1 MAVIRQQTQVF
12 NKPVGVRRI
21 NTGEAE
27 LWEQVAAQADE
38 FRNRAYKKAAVEA
51 EQAGQ
56 MKGMATESG
65 DIVAID
71 PETNQPVAFKAPSN
85 FGSIAAASYQDII
98 TRRFEQSV
106 DNELKAQGS
115 YYAKNATSA
124 DEYKNAISGHVGN
137 MIKAGGDDTYF
148 SRYIEEAGQSYVD
161 STYVAMKSKELEASI
176 LEANTNDHIRGLD
189 AIYTI
194 KRNIGKSSTN
204 SLLAEIQKEY
214 DSAQN
219 LLDNNF
225 YTIAQF
231 ESKRSE
237 LLGLQSLV
245 NKTHL
250 TDMYISMTKN
260 QKVKFISQIYN
271 PSTIQDEKL
280 RMFVIDA
287 RIDSSVETIVNG
299 LKSIDKTAEDLSA
312 SDIEIET
319 SRLLSKVHS
328 NMSYDDINQLTEET
342 DPNIRPEVNTLLRED
357 QLNKSLHLS
366 AKSADATNVLIDQL
380 RSPEPDKST
389 LKEALKIARNAD
401 ADNVKSVEDLVQFII
416 DMPAKDRIKYAES
429 LSARLPSMKS
439 IEATAENNFIIS
451 MQDKTRNINT
461 VEDYKKIENE
471 ILNRKNLVNADKYI
485 NNAKEKFASVMSM
498 QAKDIPLHYEELE
511 NVQNALSNKQFASNL
526 TSREKQAYE
535 LYKQAHDITPT
546 SVNSAVSYRL
556 DAISDN
562 NANLGHQVKIKAI
575 SESINQGISV
585 GTQDLKYYQDEIM
598 GDTIFLTVDNI
609 DNYPMITDALKK
621 GIMFPAVKNFFNSA
635 VTSMDEITVE
645 KAGNLF
651 EEMTNVEVD
660 SEGMLYNIDM
670 LKGNMKPETYAYYN
684 AAVITARAEHTT
696 PFLVI
701 SELRQYDGNLDQDVL
716 ADYNAST
723 DGKLKNIKSIFDD
736 RNVSPNFRNELSIA
750 IKMQK
755 ARGVQITKEQ
765 VDTIIDNY
773 IETNNMGR
781 DTNVIA
787 PHIDGA
793 TAYSLTSH
801 IRPTNIISNR
811 MALTRALAQDDAYS
825 PFLTGGGVLAQAE
838 ELVKDVTGLRLPTI
852 VRDIFQSFKGQYQA
866 KSELADVEL
875 SREGHKVL
883 NTDLFWKPDLMSFA
897 NGVPKYNA
905 QYIDENNTYQNLI
918 VGGKPWTLER
928 VGDYSN
934 EFRSVAHKEFIA
946 KLKSTQPKIRA
957 EGYINYHATL
967 EHMTYSEFKKDPE
980 FNKLVTAYGN
990 EEEVKITYAMQRL
1003 RWNAQSSNKFRE
1015 QLSNLNIRDAALEY
1029 LKGVEGIGQK

>member
-51 EQAGQ
+51 EQAGK

-194 KRNIGKSSTN
+194 KRNIGKSNTN

-299 LKSIDKTAEDLSA
+299 LRSIDKTAEDLST
-312 SDIEIET
+312 SNIEIET

-380 RSPEPDKST
+380 RSPEPDKNT

-451 MQDKTRNINT
+451 MQDKTRNIST
-461 VEDYKKIENE
+461 IEDYKKIENE

-485 NNAKEKFASVMSM
+485 NNAKEKFASVMSI
-498 QAKDIPLHYEELE
+498 QAKDMSLRYEELQ
-511 NVQNALSNKQFASNL
+511 NVKNALGNKQFASNL
-526 TSREKQAYE
+526 TDREKKAYE
-535 LYKQAHDITPT
+535 LYKQAHDIIPT
-546 SVNSAVSYRL
+546 SINSAVSYRL
-556 DAISDN
+556 DAIADDN
-562 NANLGHQVKIKAI
+562 ETLGHQLKIKGI

-684 AAVITARAEHTT
+684 AAVITARSEHTT

-825 PFLTGGGVLAQAE
+825 PLLTGGGKFAQAR
-838 ELVKDVTGLRLPTI
+838 ELAKDLTLQNLPIMLRSLI
-852 VRDIFQSFKGQYQA
+852 QEFKGQYQA
-866 KSELADVEL
+866 RSELGDIEL
-875 SREGHKVL
+875 SREGHKTL
-883 NTDLFWKPDLMSFA
+883 NTDVFWKPDLMSFA
-897 NGVPKYNA
+897 NGVPKYTA
-905 QYIDENNTYQNLI
+905 QYIDKNETYQNFI
-918 VGGKPWTLER
+918 VNGEPWTLER

-934 EFRSVAHKEFIA
+934 EFRSAAHKEFIA

-957 EGYINYHATL
+957 EGFINYHATL
-967 EHMTYSEFKKDPE
+967 EHMTYSEFEKDPE
-980 FNKLVTAYGN
+980 FNKLVSAYGN
-990 EEEVKITYAMQRL
+990 VELVKEAYEVQRQKYQ
-1003 RWNAQSSNKFRE
+1003 AEKRE
-1015 QLSNLNIRDAALEY
+1015 QR
-1029 LKGVEGIGQK
+1029 

>member
-51 EQAGQ
+51 EQAGK

-194 KRNIGKSSTN
+194 KRNIGKSNTN

-299 LKSIDKTAEDLSA
+299 LRSIDKTAEDLST
-312 SDIEIET
+312 SNIEIET

-380 RSPEPDKST
+380 RSPEPDKNT

-451 MQDKTRNINT
+451 MQDKTRNIST
-461 VEDYKKIENE
+461 IEDYKKIENE

-511 NVQNALSNKQFASNL
+511 NVKNALSNKQFASNL

-535 LYKQAHDITPT
+535 LYKQAHNITPT

>member
-51 EQAGQ
+51 EQAGK

-194 KRNIGKSSTN
+194 KRNIGKSNTN

-299 LKSIDKTAEDLSA
+299 LRSIDKTAEDLSA

-380 RSPEPDKST
+380 RSPEPDKNT

-485 NNAKEKFASVMSM
+485 NNAKEKFASVMSI
-498 QAKDIPLHYEELE
+498 QAKDMSLRYEELQ
-511 NVQNALSNKQFASNL
+511 NVKNALGNKQFASNL
-526 TSREKQAYE
+526 TDREKKAYE
-535 LYKQAHDITPT
+535 LYKQAHDIIPT
-546 SVNSAVSYRL
+546 SINSAVSYRL
-556 DAISDN
+556 DAIADDN
-562 NANLGHQVKIKAI
+562 ETLGHQLKIKGI

-684 AAVITARAEHTT
+684 AAVITARSEHTT

-825 PFLTGGGVLAQAE
+825 PLLTGGGKFAQAR
-838 ELVKDVTGLRLPTI
+838 ELAKDLTLQNLPIMLRSLI
-852 VRDIFQSFKGQYQA
+852 QEFKGQYQA
-866 KSELADVEL
+866 RSELGDIEL
-875 SREGHKVL
+875 SREGHKTL
-883 NTDLFWKPDLMSFA
+883 NTDVFWKPDLMSFA
-897 NGVPKYNA
+897 NGVPKYTA
-905 QYIDENNTYQNLI
+905 QYIDKNETYQNFI
-918 VGGKPWTLER
+918 VNGEPWTLER

-934 EFRSVAHKEFIA
+934 EFRSAAHKEFIA

-957 EGYINYHATL
+957 EGFINYHATL
-967 EHMTYSEFKKDPE
+967 EHMTYSEFEKDPE
-980 FNKLVTAYGN
+980 FNKLVSAYGN
-990 EEEVKITYAMQRL
+990 VELVKEAYEVQRQKYQ
-1003 RWNAQSSNKFRE
+1003 AEKRE
-1015 QLSNLNIRDAALEY
+1015 QR
-1029 LKGVEGIGQK
+1029 

>member
-51 EQAGQ
+51 EQAGK

-194 KRNIGKSSTN
+194 KRNIGKSNTN

-299 LKSIDKTAEDLSA
+299 LRSIDKTAEDLST
-312 SDIEIET
+312 SNIEIET

-451 MQDKTRNINT
+451 MQDKTRNIST
-461 VEDYKKIENE
+461 IEDYKKIENE

-485 NNAKEKFASVMSM
+485 NNAKEKFASVMSI
-498 QAKDIPLHYEELE
+498 QAKDMSLRYEELQ
-511 NVQNALSNKQFASNL
+511 NVKNALGNKQFASNL
-526 TSREKQAYE
+526 TDREKKAYE
-535 LYKQAHDITPT
+535 LYKQAHDIIPT
-546 SVNSAVSYRL
+546 SINSAVSYRL
-556 DAISDN
+556 DAIADDN
-562 NANLGHQVKIKAI
+562 ETLGHQVKIKAI

-684 AAVITARAEHTT
+684 AAVITARSEHTT

-793 TAYSLTSH
+793 TAYPVMGF
-801 IRPTNIISNR
+801 IRPTNFTANR

-825 PFLTGGGVLAQAE
+825 PLLTGGGKFAQAR
-838 ELVKDVTGLRLPTI
+838 ELAKDLTLQNLPIMLRSLI
-852 VRDIFQSFKGQYQA
+852 QEFKGQYQA
-866 KSELADVEL
+866 RSELGDIEL
-875 SREGHKVL
+875 SREGHKTL
-883 NTDLFWKPDLMSFA
+883 NTDVFWKPDLMSFA
-897 NGVPKYNA
+897 NGVPKYTA
-905 QYIDENNTYQNLI
+905 QYIDKNETYQNFI
-918 VGGKPWTLER
+918 VNGEPWTLER

-934 EFRSVAHKEFIA
+934 EFRSAAHKEFIA

-957 EGYINYHATL
+957 EGFINYHATL
-967 EHMTYSEFKKDPE
+967 EHMTYSEFEKDPE
-980 FNKLVTAYGN
+980 FNKLVSAYGN
-990 EEEVKITYAMQRL
+990 VELVKEAYEVQRQKYQ
-1003 RWNAQSSNKFRE
+1003 AEKRE
-1015 QLSNLNIRDAALEY
+1015 QR
-1029 LKGVEGIGQK
+1029 

>member
-51 EQAGQ
+51 EQAGKI
-56 MKGMATESG
+56 KGMATESG

-194 KRNIGKSSTN
+194 KRNIGKSNTN

-214 DSAQN
+214 SSAEN
-219 LLDNNF
+219 LLDVGY
-225 YTIAQF
+225 YTVAQF
-231 ESKRSE
+231 ESKRNE

-245 NKTHL
+245 NKSYL
-250 TDMYISMTKN
+250 TDAYIGMTKN
-260 QKVKFISQIYN
+260 QKLKFISQLYN

-280 RMFVIDA
+280 KMFVIDA

-342 DPNIRPEVNTLLRED
+342 DPNIRPEVNTLLREN

-701 SELRQYDGNLDQDVL
+701 SELRQYDANLDQDVL

-957 EGYINYHATL
+957 EGFINYHATL
-967 EHMTYSEFKKDPE
+967 EHMTYSEFEKDPE
-980 FNKLVTAYGN
+980 FNKLVSAYGN
-990 EEEVKITYAMQRL
+990 VELVKEAYEVQRQKYQ
-1003 RWNAQSSNKFRE
+1003 AEKRE
-1015 QLSNLNIRDAALEY
+1015 QR
-1029 LKGVEGIGQK
+1029 

>member
-27 LWEQVAAQADE
+27 LWEQVAATADE

-51 EQAGQ
+51 EQAGK
-56 MKGMATESG
+56 MKGMAAESG

-71 PETNQPVAFKAPSN
+71 PETNQPIAFKAPSN

-106 DNELKAQGS
+106 DNELKTQGS

-124 DEYKNAISGHVGN
+124 DEYKIAISGHVGN

-148 SRYIEEAGQSYVD
+148 SRYIQEAGQSYVD

-214 DSAQN
+214 SSAKN
-219 LLDNNF
+219 LLDVGY

-231 ESKRSE
+231 ESKRNE

-245 NKTHL
+245 NKSYL
-250 TDMYISMTKN
+250 TDAYIGMTKN
-260 QKVKFISQIYN
+260 QKLKFISQLYN
-271 PSTIQDEKL
+271 PSTIEDEKL
-280 RMFVIDA
+280 KMFVIDA

-299 LKSIDKTAEDLSA
+299 LRSIDKTAEDLST

-319 SRLLSKVHS
+319 SRLLSKVHP
-328 NMSYDDINQLTEET
+328 NMSHDDINQLTEET
-342 DPNIRPEVNTLLRED
+342 DPNIRPEVNRLLRED
-357 QLNKSLHLS
+357 QLSKSLHFS
-366 AKSADATNVLIDQL
+366 AESADATNVLIDQL
-380 RSPEPDKST
+380 RSPEPDKNT
-389 LKEALKIARNAD
+389 LKEALKIARNGD

-461 VEDYKKIENE
+461 AEDYKKIENE

-598 GDTIFLTVDNI
+598 GDTIFLTADNI

-736 RNVSPNFRNELSIA
+736 RNVSPSFRNELSIA

-852 VRDIFQSFKGQYQA
+852 VRAIFQSFKGQYQA
-866 KSELADVEL
+866 KSELGDIEL

-934 EFRSVAHKEFIA
+934 EFRSAAHKEFIS

-957 EGYINYHATL
+957 EGFINYHATL
-967 EHMTYSEFKKDPE
+967 EHMTYSEFEKDPE
-980 FNKLVTAYGN
+980 FNKLVSAYGN
-990 EEEVKITYAMQRL
+990 VKLVKEAYEVQRQKYQ
-1003 RWNAQSSNKFRE
+1003 AEKRE
-1015 QLSNLNIRDAALEY
+1015 QR
-1029 LKGVEGIGQK
+1029 

>member
-27 LWEQVAAQADE
+27 LWEQVAATADE
-38 FRNRAYKKAAVEA
+38 FRNRAYKKAAVDA
-51 EQAGQ
+51 EQAGK
-56 MKGMATESG
+56 MKGMAAESG

-115 YYAKNATSA
+115 YYAKNATNA

-148 SRYIEEAGQSYVD
+148 SRYIQEAGQSYVD

-176 LEANTNDHIRGLD
+176 LEANTNDHLRGLD

-194 KRNIGKSSTN
+194 KSNIGKISTG
-204 SLLAEIQKEY
+204 SLHASIQKEY
-214 DSAQN
+214 DSAKN

-245 NKTHL
+245 NKSRL
-250 TDMYISMTKN
+250 TNMYINMNEN
-260 QKVKFISQIYN
+260 QKLKFISQIHN
-271 PSTIQDEKL
+271 PSTIEDEKL
-280 RMFVIDA
+280 KMFVIDA

-299 LKSIDKTAEDLSA
+299 LRSIDKTAKDLST
-312 SDIEIET
+312 SNIEIET
-319 SRLLSKVHS
+319 SGLLSKVHS
-328 NMSYDDINQLTEET
+328 NMSYDDINELTEET
-342 DPNIRPEVNTLLRED
+342 DPNIRPEVNRLLRED
-357 QLNKSLHLS
+357 QLNKSLHLN

-380 RSPEPDKST
+380 RSPEPNRET

-401 ADNVKSVEDLVQFII
+401 GDNVKSAEDLVQFII
-416 DMPAKDRIKYAES
+416 DMPTKDRIKYAES

-439 IEATAENNFIIS
+439 IETTAENNFIIGL
-451 MQDKTRNINT
+451 QDKTRNINT
-461 VEDYKKIENE
+461 AEDYKKIENE
-471 ILNRKNLVNADKYI
+471 ILSRENLVNADKYI
-485 NNAKEKFASVMSM
+485 NDAKEKLANVMSI
-498 QAKDIPLHYEELE
+498 QAKNIPLQHEELE
-511 NVQNALSNKQFASNL
+511 NVKNALGNIQYAKSL
-526 TSREKQAYE
+526 TAAERKAYD
-535 LYKQAHDITPT
+535 LYKQAHDIIPT

-556 DAISDN
+556 DAITEAN
-562 NANLGHQVKIKAI
+562 ENLGHQVKIKGI
-575 SESINQGISV
+575 FESVNKGINVGI
-585 GTQDLKYYQDEIM
+585 QELEYLQDEIM
-598 GDTIFLTVDNI
+598 GETIFLTADNI
-609 DNYPMITDALKK
+609 DDYPMMTDALKK
-621 GIMFPAVKNFFNSA
+621 GIMFPAFKSFFNSA
-635 VTSMDEITVE
+635 VTSMDETTVE

-660 SEGMLYNIDM
+660 SEGMSYKIDM
-670 LKGNMKPETYAYYN
+670 LKANMKPETYAYYN
-684 AAVITARAEHTT
+684 AAVITARAEYTT

-723 DGKLKNIKSIFDD
+723 SGKLKNIKSIFDD
-736 RNVSPNFRNELSIA
+736 RNVSPSFRNELSIA

-755 ARGVQITKEQ
+755 ARGVQITSET

-787 PHIDGA
+787 AHIDGA
-793 TAYSLTSH
+793 TAYPVMGF
-801 IRPTNIISNR
+801 IRPTNFTANR
-811 MALTRALAQDDAYS
+811 MALTKALAQDDAYS
-825 PFLTGGGVLAQAE
+825 PLLTGGGKFAQAR
-838 ELVKDVTGLRLPTI
+838 ELAKDLTLQNLPIMLRSLI
-852 VRDIFQSFKGQYQA
+852 QEFKGQYQA
-866 KSELADVEL
+866 RSELGDIEL
-875 SREGHKVL
+875 SREGHKTL
-883 NTDLFWKPDLMSFA
+883 STDVFWKPDLMSFA
-897 NGVPKYNA
+897 NGVPKYTA
-905 QYIDENNTYQNLI
+905 QYKDKNETYQDFI
-918 VGGKPWTLER
+918 VNGEPWTLER
-928 VGDYSN
+928 VGNYTN
-934 EFRSVAHKEFIA
+934 EFRSVAHKEFIS

>member
-21 NTGEAE
+21 DTGEAE
-27 LWEQVAAQADE
+27 LWEQVAATADE

-51 EQAGQ
+51 EQAGK
-56 MKGMATESG
+56 MKGMAAESG

-124 DEYKNAISGHVGN
+124 DEYKIAISGHVGN

-148 SRYIEEAGQSYVD
+148 SRYIQEAGQSYVD

-176 LEANTNDHIRGLD
+176 LKANTDDHIRGLD

-214 DSAQN
+214 SSAEN
-219 LLDNNF
+219 LLDVGY
-225 YTIAQF
+225 YTVAQF
-231 ESKRSE
+231 ESKRNE

-245 NKTHL
+245 NKSYL
-250 TDMYISMTKN
+250 TDAYIGMTKN
-260 QKVKFISQIYN
+260 QKLKFISQLYN
-271 PSTIQDEKL
+271 PSTIEDEKL
-280 RMFVIDA
+280 KMFVIDA

-299 LKSIDKTAEDLSA
+299 LRSIDKTAEDLST

-319 SRLLSKVHS
+319 SRLLSKVHP

-342 DPNIRPEVNTLLRED
+342 DPNIRPEVNTLLREN

-380 RSPEPDKST
+380 RSPEPDKNT

-485 NNAKEKFASVMSM
+485 NNAKEKLASVMSM

-598 GDTIFLTVDNI
+598 GNTIFLTADNI

-736 RNVSPNFRNELSIA
+736 KNVSPSFRNELSIA

-852 VRDIFQSFKGQYQA
+852 VRAIFQSFKGQYQA

-957 EGYINYHATL
+957 EGFINYHATL
-967 EHMTYSEFKKDPE
+967 EHMTYSKFEKDPE
-980 FNKLVTAYGN
+980 FNKLVSAYGN
-990 EEEVKITYAMQRL
+990 VELVKETYEVQRQKYQ
-1003 RWNAQSSNKFRE
+1003 AEKRE
-1015 QLSNLNIRDAALEY
+1015 QR
-1029 LKGVEGIGQK
+1029 

>member
-38 FRNRAYKKAAVEA
+38 FRNRAFKKAAVEA
-51 EQAGQ
+51 EQAGK
-56 MKGMATESG
+56 MKAMSVDSG

-71 PETNQPVAFKAPSN
+71 PETNQPVAYKAPAKY
-85 FGSIAAASYQDII
+85 GSIAAAAYQDII

-115 YYAKNATSA
+115 YYAKNATNA
-124 DEYKNAISGHVGN
+124 DEYKIAISGHVGN

-148 SRYIEEAGQSYVD
+148 SRYIQESGQAYVD

-176 LEANTNDHIRGLD
+176 LKANTDDHIRGMD

-214 DSAQN
+214 DSAEN
-219 LLDNNF
+219 LLDNG
-225 YTIAQF
+225 YYSVAQF
-231 ESKRSE
+231 ESKRNE

-245 NKTHL
+245 NKSFL
-250 TDMYISMTKN
+250 TNAYIGMTKN
-260 QKVKFISQIYN
+260 QKLKFISQLYN
-271 PSTIQDEKL
+271 PSTIEDEKL
-280 RMFVIDA
+280 KMFVIDA
-287 RIDSSVETIVNG
+287 RIDSSVETLVNG
-299 LKSIDKTAEDLSA
+299 LRSIDKTAEDLSV
-312 SDIEIET
+312 SEIESET
-319 SRLLSKVHS
+319 SRLLSKIHS
-328 NMSYDDINQLTEET
+328 NMSFDDINQLTEET
-342 DPNIRPEVNTLLRED
+342 DPNIRNQVNTRLRED

-366 AKSADATNVLIDQL
+366 AKSSAAANVLIDQL
-380 RSPEPDKST
+380 RSPELNMDI
-389 LKEALKIARNAD
+389 LKKALQETRNTD
-401 ADNVKSVEDLVQFII
+401 GDDVKSVEDIAQFII
-416 DMPAKDRIKYAES
+416 DMPAKNRIKYAES
-429 LSARLPSMKS
+429 LSARLPALKS

-451 MQDKTRNINT
+451 MQNKTRGINT
-461 VEDYKKIENE
+461 TEDYNKVVNE

-485 NNAKEKFASVMSM
+485 NNAKEKFANVMSI
-498 QAKDIPLHYEELE
+498 QAKGISLAYEELE
-511 NVQNALSNKQFASNL
+511 NVQNALGNIQFAKNL
-526 TSREKQAYE
+526 TKNERKAYD
-535 LYKQAHDITPT
+535 LYKQAHDIVPT
-546 SVNSAVSYRL
+546 SVNAAVTYRL
-556 DAISDN
+556 SAISDVNEN
-562 NANLGHQVKIKAI
+562 NAHQLKIKGI
-575 SESINQGISV
+575 SESVDRGINVGI
-585 GTQDLKYYQDEIM
+585 QELEYLQDEIM
-598 GDTIFLTVDNI
+598 GDTIFLTADNI

-621 GIMFPAVKNFFNSA
+621 GIMFPAAKNFFNSA
-635 VTSMDEITVE
+635 VTSMDETTVK

-660 SEGMLYNIDM
+660 SEGMTYNIDM
-670 LKGNMKPETYAYYN
+670 LKANMKPETYAYYN

-736 RNVSPNFRNELSIA
+736 RNVSPSFRNELSIA

-755 ARGVQITKEQ
+755 ARGVQITSEQ

-852 VRDIFQSFKGQYQA
+852 VRAIFQSFKGQYQA

-905 QYIDENNTYQNLI
+905 QYIDENGTYQNLI
-918 VGGKPWTLER
+918 VSGKPWTLER

-934 EFRSVAHKEFIA
+934 EFRSIAHKEFIA
-946 KLKSTQPKIRA
+946 KLKSTQPKIKA
-957 EGYINYHATL
+957 EGFINYHATL
-967 EHMTYSEFKKDPE
+967 EHMTYSEFQKDPE
-980 FNKLVTAYGN
+980 FNKLISAYGD
-990 EEEVKITYAMQRL
+990 EEQVKQVYEMQRQKYE
-1003 RWNAQSSNKFRE
+1003 AEKRE
-1015 QLSNLNIRDAALEY
+1015 QR
-1029 LKGVEGIGQK
+1029 

>member
-12 NKPVGVRRI
+12 NKPVGVRRVD
-21 NTGEAE
+21 TGEAE
-27 LWEQVAAQADE
+27 LWEQVAATADD
-38 FRNRAYKKAAVEA
+38 FRNRALQKAAIDA
-51 EQAGQ
+51 EQAGK
-56 MKGMATESG
+56 MKGMAVESG

-71 PETNQPVAFKAPSN
+71 PETNEPVAFKAPSS

-106 DNELKAQGS
+106 DNELKTQGS

-124 DEYKNAISGHVGN
+124 DEYKIAISGHVGN

-148 SRYIEEAGQSYVD
+148 SRYIEESGQAYVD

-176 LEANTNDHIRGLD
+176 LQTNTDDHIRGLD

-194 KRNIGKSSTN
+194 KRNIGKKGTN
-204 SLLAEIQKEY
+204 SLHLEIEKEY
-214 DSAQN
+214 DSAKN
-219 LLDNNF
+219 LLDVGY

-231 ESKRSE
+231 ESKRNE
-237 LLGLQSLV
+237 LVGLQSLV
-245 NKTHL
+245 NKSFL
-250 TDMYISMTKN
+250 TDSYISMTAN
-260 QKVKFISQIYN
+260 QKIKFISQIYN
-271 PSTIQDEKL
+271 PSSIQDEKL
-280 RMFVIDA
+280 KMFVIDA
-287 RIDSSVETIVNG
+287 TIHNSPESIVNG
-299 LKSIDKTAEDLSA
+299 LRSIDKTAEDLTT

-319 SRLLSKVHS
+319 SRLLNKVS
-328 NMSYDDINQLTEET
+328 PNMSFDDINQLTEET
-342 DPNIRPEVNTLLRED
+342 DPNIRAEVNRLLRED
-357 QLNKSLHLS
+357 QLNKSVHLS

-380 RSPEPDKST
+380 RSPEPDKNT
-389 LKEALKIARNAD
+389 LQEALKIARNAD
-401 ADNVKSVEDLVQFII
+401 GDNVKSVEDLVQFII

-461 VEDYKKIENE
+461 AEDYKKIENE
-471 ILNRKNLVNADKYI
+471 ILSRKNLVNADKYI
-485 NNAKEKFASVMSM
+485 NTAKEKLANVMSI

-535 LYKQAHDITPT
+535 LYKQAHDIKPT

-598 GDTIFLTVDNI
+598 GNTISLTADNI
-609 DNYPMITDALKK
+609 DNYPIMTDALKK
-621 GIMFPAVKNFFNSA
+621 GIIFPAFKNFFNTA
-635 VTSMDEITVE
+635 VTSMDETTVK

-670 LKGNMKPETYAYYN
+670 LKANMKPETYAYYN
-684 AAVITARAEHTT
+684 AAVVTARAEYTT

-716 ADYNAST
+716 VDYNASA
-723 DGKLKNIKSIFDD
+723 GSKLKNIKSIFDD
-736 RNVSPNFRNELSIA
+736 KNVSPSFRNELSIA

-755 ARGVQITKEQ
+755 ARGVQITTEA

-773 IETNNMGR
+773 IETNSMGR
-781 DTNVIA
+781 DTNVLG

-793 TAYSLTSH
+793 TAYPVMGFINQVDFSA
-801 IRPTNIISNR
+801 NR
-811 MALTRALAQDDAYS
+811 LALTKALAQDDAYS
-825 PFLTGGGVLAQAE
+825 PLLTGGGKLAQAR
-838 ELVKDVTGLRLPTI
+838 ELAKDLTLQNLPTML
-852 VRDIFQSFKGQYQA
+852 RDLVQSFKGQYQA
-866 KSELADVEL
+866 RAELADVNL

-883 NTDLFWKPDLMSFA
+883 STDVFWKPDLMSFA
-897 NGVPKYNA
+897 NGVPKYIA
-905 QYIDENNTYQNLI
+905 QYKDINNTFQDFI
-918 VGGKPWTLER
+918 VNGEPWTLER

-934 EFRSVAHKEFIA
+934 EFRSIAHKESIA

-957 EGYINYHATL
+957 EGFINYHATL
-967 EHMTYSEFKKDPE
+967 EHMTYDKFENDPE
-980 FNKLVTAYGN
+980 FNKLISAYGN
-990 EEEVKITYAMQRL
+990 KELVKEAYEMQRQKYQ
-1003 RWNAQSSNKFRE
+1003 AEKRE
-1015 QLSNLNIRDAALEY
+1015 QR
-1029 LKGVEGIGQK
+1029 

>member
-51 EQAGQ
+51 EQAGK

-194 KRNIGKSSTN
+194 KRNIGKSNTN

-299 LKSIDKTAEDLSA
+299 LKSIDKTAEDLST
-312 SDIEIET
+312 SNIEIET

-380 RSPEPDKST
+380 RSPEPDKNT

-451 MQDKTRNINT
+451 MQDKTRNIST
-461 VEDYKKIENE
+461 IEDYKKIENE

-498 QAKDIPLHYEELE
+498 QAKDMSLRYEELQ
-511 NVQNALSNKQFASNL
+511 NVKNALGNKQFASNL
-526 TSREKQAYE
+526 TDREKKAYE
-535 LYKQAHDITPT
+535 LYKQAHDIIPT
-546 SVNSAVSYRL
+546 SINSAVSYRL
-556 DAISDN
+556 DAIADDN
-562 NANLGHQVKIKAI
+562 ETLGHQLKIKGI

-684 AAVITARAEHTT
+684 AAVITARSEHTT

-825 PFLTGGGVLAQAE
+825 PLLTGGGKFAQAR
-838 ELVKDVTGLRLPTI
+838 ELAKDLTLQNLPIMLRSLI
-852 VRDIFQSFKGQYQA
+852 QEFKGQYQA
-866 KSELADVEL
+866 RSELGDIEL
-875 SREGHKVL
+875 SREGHKTL
-883 NTDLFWKPDLMSFA
+883 NTDVFWKPDLMSFA
-897 NGVPKYNA
+897 NGVPKYTA
-905 QYIDENNTYQNLI
+905 QYIDKNETYQNFI
-918 VGGKPWTLER
+918 VNGEPWTLER

-934 EFRSVAHKEFIA
+934 EFRSAAHKEFIA

-957 EGYINYHATL
+957 EGFINYHATL
-967 EHMTYSEFKKDPE
+967 EHMTYSEFEKDPE
-980 FNKLVTAYGN
+980 FNKLVSAYGN
-990 EEEVKITYAMQRL
+990 VELVKEAYEVQRQKYQ
-1003 RWNAQSSNKFRE
+1003 AEKRE
-1015 QLSNLNIRDAALEY
+1015 QR
-1029 LKGVEGIGQK
+1029 